1 MTTDHPMKPSTCLP
15 DELFKKARSLSCLSS
30 DIDRMVVEWAYA
42 AGADAE
48 LKAVQDWCLSEG
60 YPKLSRNIHAARRP
74 KPLSLKEQAQR
85 IMAENGT
92 TIDGRLELDVDDRQI
107 IEAALLRL
115 PD

>member
-1 MTTDHPMKPSTCLP
+1 MTTDHPVAPTREQITSWATRS
-15 DELFKKARSLSCLSS
+15 DFFSNIAR
-30 DIDRMVVEWAYA
+30 DIYA

-48 LKAVQDWCLSEG
+48 LKAVRDWLFSEG
-60 YPKLSRNIHAARRP
+60 LPKLSRNIYAARRP
-74 KPLSLKEQAQR
+74 RALSLKEQAQR

-107 IEAALLRL
+107 IEAALLLL